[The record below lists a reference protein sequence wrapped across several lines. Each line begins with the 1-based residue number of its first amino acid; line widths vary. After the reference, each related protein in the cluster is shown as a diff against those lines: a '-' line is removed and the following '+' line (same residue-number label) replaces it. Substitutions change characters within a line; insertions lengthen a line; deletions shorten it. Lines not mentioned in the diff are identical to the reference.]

1 MTDVAAQLDEMRLAV
16 GEVDAIAAVTLKWF
30 DDEDWSGADSILV
43 ERTGFMLGVI
53 SRSAAFAASKIDGV
67 HVAVA
72 DAQPVP
78 AGQAWDYSDGTA
90 SAEPGPMMSSAHGS
104 HL

>member
-1 MTDVAAQLDEMRLAV
+1 MTDVAAQLEEMRLAV

-53 SRSAAFAASKIDGV
+53 ARSAAFAASKIDGV

-72 DAQPVP
+72 DARPVP
-78 AGQAWDYSDGTA
+78 AGHLWDDSDGTA
-90 SAEPGPMMSSAHGS
+90 SAEPEPRMSSAQGS
-104 HL
+104 HR

>member
-1 MTDVAAQLDEMRLAV
+1 MTDVAAQLDEMRLAI

-53 SRSAAFAASKIDGV
+53 ARSAAFAASKIDGV

-72 DAQPVP
+72 DTQPVP
-78 AGQAWDYSDGTA
+78 AGQEWDYSDGTA
-90 SAEPGPMMSSAHGS
+90 SAGLEPMMSSDHGS
-104 HL
+104 HR

>member
-1 MTDVAAQLDEMRLAV
+1 MMDVASQLDEMRLAV

-53 SRSAAFAASKIDGV
+53 ARSAAFAASKIDAV

-72 DAQPVP
+72 DTQPVL
-78 AGQAWDYSDGTA
+78 AGQQWDYSDGTA
-90 SAEPGPMMSSAHGS
+90 LAGPEPMMAPVHGS
-104 HL
+104 HR